1 MEPLEVTEVVNP
13 TFLLQGVVTAC
24 IVALTLAVLWALK
37 AGIIRFID
45 RRQMHRL
52 RGRFIYRAARV
63 FLFTFL
69 AFALAYVWGF
79 DPERFWVVVTGFI
92 GLVAIGFFAVWSLL
106 SNLVAGIFLFL
117 SDPFRINDEIEL
129 PEVEIGGKVRDIRP
143 LFVVLEETSGHTV
156 YVPNNLL
163 FQKIF
168 RRFDATARAR
178 ELEEAQEESE
188 AAD

>member
-1 MEPLEVTEVVNP
+1 MEPNDVIEVVNP
-13 TFLLQGVVTAC
+13 AFLLQGIVTATL
-24 IVALTLAVLWALK
+24 VVLTLAILWALK
-37 AGIIRFID
+37 TGIVRFID

-52 RGRFIYRAARV
+52 RGRFIYRSARV

-106 SNLVAGIFLFL
+106 SNFVAGIFLFL
-117 SDPFRINDEIEL
+117 SDPFRISDEIEL
-129 PEVEIGGKVRDIRP
+129 PEVEVGGKVRDIRP
-143 LFVVLEETSGHTV
+143 LFVVLEEASGHTV

-163 FQKIF
+163 FQKTF
-168 RRFDATARAR
+168 RRFDAAARAR
-178 ELEEAQEESE
+178 EQEEAKADPE